1 MTRHK
6 DLKRI
11 IRTRMKK
18 TGESYTTARAHVIA
32 KPNIRRPAAPPEIDT
47 SSAGMSDAK
56 IAEKT
61 GRSWTEWVRALDA
74 EGAAARPHREI
85 AALVHRKYGIG
96 EWWAQSVTVGYER
109 MKRLRVRGQ
118 RLGGTFEA
126 TKSRTFNVPV
136 TALFKAWTDDAMRRG
151 WLNGVQAR
159 VRTATA
165 PKSIRLQ
172 WPDGTIIAVGFT
184 KKGDAKSAV
193 ALSHP
198 KLPDKAAV
206 DKAKMFWSERLDAL
220 ASLLASNR

>member
-18 TGESYTTARAHVIA
+18 TGESYTAARAHVIA
-32 KPNIRRPAAPPEIDT
+32 KPNIRRPATPPAIDT

-85 AALVHRKYGIG
+85 AALVHSKYGIG

-109 MKRLRVRGQ
+109 MKGLRARGQ

-136 TALFKAWTDDAMRRG
+136 TALFTAWTDDAMRRG
-151 WLNGVQAR
+151 WLTGVQAR

-184 KKGDAKSAV
+184 KKSEAKSAV

-198 KLPDKAAV
+198 NLPDKATA
-206 DKAKMFWSERLDAL
+206 DKTKMFWSERLDAL